1 MTDAQMANDP
11 PVGDLGA
18 VAWRIFGG
26 GESPTT
32 KTPSYALIDPVVQK
46 HVARDK
52 QAVVAATIRGWFV
65 ESGGH
70 RWLRDEAKPE
80 VARAILDGIGM
91 PFTDRAVWAVAAID
105 PDVMQRA
112 MGTRWTNTET
122 VPFKAA
128 LYEALAE
135 VSRRDQIM
143 EPSRMS
149 GLTRQEAASARVP
162 RDAIER
168 ESPLWTFRHLEQFQ
182 PELVVFGLHPAVAH
196 LVDLA
201 VALDGGNPRQAIEHL
216 EHPVLQARAM
226 LLMQRRRG
234 SSEDAACLDWITRD
248 AGDAAIAVAIYHVL
262 SAAADARVES
272 SREEHAKGV
281 AGDSALSHRDCD
293 GESLIGPL
301 VDRLATL
308 EPHAC
313 ARWIGE
319 ILSFSVRALGGG
331 VKSEKP
337 SVLEELDQACLRCLG
352 ELLVESASQDLVSD
366 FKAGLRRRPDHLWTG
381 YLARAAWLIRDRAG
395 ELASEIARDA
405 LLSYETQVEEAGN
418 GGAVAGDWLA
428 WNDREWLE
436 ALGSAIALTSPD
448 LCYVEWASDRC
459 RKLPLSAWDAEERYG
474 EFIRAEPLAQQ
485 WFLLGF
491 LAVAADRE
499 LGRPVRPDA
508 VRALAEALW
517 RHTWFAGEH
526 VPREPEVS
534 VPVEFAARM
543 AVKFGEADDAWILE
557 QTGSGRVGPRA
568 LRALLDERGVRKRL
582 APETSDGDEHVF
594 ESELRARALRR
605 FETDDVSDLL
615 TLQYWGH
622 LWLDLEAAEQAEQTA
637 VAIMG
642 FPDRMHDRACAILVL
657 RLLGVVVQNRGLNRE
672 LGDRV
677 APLYNGVWSTY
688 GSTMPEEEA
697 DRREVEKAFAVSG
710 LLRR

>member
-1 MTDAQMANDP
+1 MTEAQMASDTSA
-11 PVGDLGA
+11 GDLGV

-26 GESPTT
+26 GESPIT
-32 KTPSYALIDPVVQK
+32 KTPSYALIDPVVRK

-65 ESGGH
+65 ESGGY

-80 VARAILDGIGM
+80 VARAVLDGIGM
-91 PFTDRAVWAVAAID
+91 PFTERAVWAVAAID
-105 PDVMQRA
+105 ADVMQRA
-112 MGTRWTNTET
+112 MGTRWTNGET
-122 VPFKAA
+122 VPFKTAV
-128 LYEALAE
+128 YEALTE

-143 EPSRMS
+143 EPSRTS

-168 ESPLWTFRHLEQFQ
+168 ESPLWTFRHLERFQ
-182 PELVVFGLHPAVAH
+182 AELVMFGLHPAVAH

-201 VALDGGNPRQAIEHL
+201 VALDGGNPRQAIERL

-226 LLMQRRRG
+226 LRMQRGRA
-234 SSEDAACLDWITRD
+234 SIEDTGCLDWITRD
-248 AGDAAIAVAIYHVL
+248 AGDAVMAAAIYHVL
-262 SAAADARVES
+262 SAAADTRMEG

-281 AGDSALSHRDCD
+281 AGDSALSQRDRD
-293 GESLIGPL
+293 GEPLFGPL
-301 VDRLATL
+301 VDRLAAL

-319 ILSFSVRALGGG
+319 ILGFSVRALGGG

-337 SVLEELDQACLRCLG
+337 RVLEELEQACLRCLG
-352 ELLVESASQDLVSD
+352 EILVESTSQDLVSD

-381 YLARAAWLIRDRAG
+381 YLARAAWHIRDRAG

-405 LLSYETQVEEAGN
+405 LVSYETQVEEAGN
-418 GGAVAGDWLA
+418 GGAVAGDWFS
-428 WNDREWLE
+428 WNDRDWLE
-436 ALGSAIALTSPD
+436 ALGGAVALSSAD
-448 LCYVEWASDRC
+448 QRYVEWATDRC
-459 RKLPLSAWDAEERYG
+459 RKLPITAWDAEERYG

-485 WFLLGF
+485 WFLLAF
-491 LAVAADRE
+491 LAIAADRE
-499 LGRPVRPDA
+499 LGRPVKPDA
-508 VRALAEALW
+508 VRALAETLW
-517 RHTWFAGEH
+517 QHTSFASEH
-526 VPREPEVS
+526 VRGEPEAS

-543 AVKFGEADDAWILE
+543 AVKLGKADDVWILE

-568 LRALLDERGVRKRL
+568 FRALLDERGVRNR
-582 APETSDGDEHVF
+582 PTSETSSGDEYVF
-594 ESELRARALRR
+594 ESELRAGALRR

-637 VAIMG
+637 AAIMG
-642 FPDRMHDRACAILVL
+642 FPDRIRDRGCAVLVL
-657 RLLGVVVQNRGLNRE
+657 RLLGLVVQKGELNRE

-677 APLYNGVWSTY
+677 APLYNDLWSTY

-697 DRREVEKAFAVSG
+697 DRREIERVFAVSG